1 MCYFDIGKDLF
12 PWAGSWTR
20 YEIIISNFFKPYLP
34 WVKYFVKYG
43 KVSHETDDIKAI
55 THENIILLLAH
66 IEYFLLMSCVS
77 AKKINIAKI

>member
-55 THENIILLLAH
+55 THENHLNGFNQRGVGNMRPSI
-66 IEYFLLMSCVS
+66 
-77 AKKINIAKI
+77 KT